1 MPVYEY
7 QCHDCGIVFDARQK
21 FADAPL
27 TACTACG
34 GRVEKL
40 ISLAGFALKGGGW
53 HQSGY
58 SAGTKHAGGLPERR
72 RGRRLRRLPQG
83 GGQRVGADPKG
94 LESLRPGE
102 YRRGAVF

>member
-7 QCHDCGIVFDARQK
+7 QCHDCGSVFEARQK

-27 TACTACG
+27 TACSACG

-40 ISLAGFALKGGGW
+40 ISLTGFALKGGGW

-58 SAGTKHAGGLPERR
+58 GAAPQQPAACPSAEAGG
-72 RGRRLRRLPQG
+72 GCAG
-83 GGQRVGADPKG
+83 CPKAAAN
-94 LESLRPGE
+94 E
-102 YRRGAVF
+102 